1 MIPLLGLKLARS
13 VDPDGLRTI
22 GVLTKIDIMD
32 QGTDCC
38 DILNNQVVPLR
49 RGYIAVINRS
59 QKDNQDNLPIRKVSI
74 IDIHISLCT

>member
-1 MIPLLGLKLARS
+1 MKLARA

-38 DILNNQVVPLR
+38 EILNNQVVPLR

-59 QKDNQDNLPIRKVSI
+59 QKDIQDNLPIRKVMNI
-74 IDIHISLCT
+74 YNN